1 MAESDSGQIRTPDT
15 GEYDV
20 VIIGAG
26 FAGMY
31 SLHTLRGEGN
41 HCKVFERGT
50 GVGGVWYW
58 NRYPGARV
66 DVESLEYS
74 YTFSAD
80 LEREWKWTEAYA
92 SQPELEAYCN
102 HVADRFD
109 LRRDIQL
116 ETNVLACHFQ
126 EDSGR
131 WLVTTNK
138 GDRVTAKYLVMAT
151 GTLSEPK
158 DIDLPGIENF
168 KGELYRTSK
177 WPRHEVSFAGK
188 RVGEIGTGSSGIQC
202 IPEIA
207 KTAEHLTV
215 FQRTAG
221 FSMPS
226 NNGPSDTRRTQ
237 EWFDRRDE
245 MHRRQRESQLGLIMS
260 EFGPN
265 SAMEVSEEERR
276 KMYEERWAQG
286 GIAIVGSF
294 NDLLFNKESNESCA
308 SFVREKIREKVQNP
322 KVAEKLAPTSHPI
335 FTKRPCVD
343 TGYYETFN
351 RDNVE
356 LVDVRENPIERVT
369 EKGIIAGGREY
380 EFDTLVL
387 AIGFDAMTGAMTRID
402 IRGRGGK
409 SIKEVW
415 EDEGPV
421 SYLGLAIA
429 GFPNLFMIAGPGS
442 PSVLGNMMGAF
453 EHNAGWIGN
462 MIRYMR
468 DRQLQV
474 IEVDEKAQEDWTAE
488 VYRAANLTLYPEVD
502 SWYTGANVPGKK
514 RAFSAYLGGWANYLD
529 TCDNSAAEGYRGFRL
544 SGVSEKV

>member
-1 MAESDSGQIRTPDT
+1 MAESDSGHIRAADA

-26 FAGMY
+26 FAGLY
-31 SLHTLRGEGN
+31 SLYKLRGEGN
-41 HCKVFERGT
+41 HCRVFERGT

-80 LEREWKWTEAYA
+80 LEREWKWGERYS
-92 SQPELEAYCN
+92 SQPELEAYAN

-116 ETNVLACHFQ
+116 ETKVTACHFNEQ
-126 EDSGR
+126 TGR
-131 WLVTTNK
+131 WLVMTDK
-138 GDRVTAKYLVMAT
+138 GDKVTCRYLVMAS

-168 KGELYRTSK
+168 KGELYRTSR
-177 WPRHEVSFAGK
+177 WPRHEVSFKGK

-207 KTAEHLTV
+207 KTAKHLTV

-226 NNGPSDTRRTQ
+226 NNAPTDFERAR
-237 EWFDRRDE
+237 EWFEHRDE
-245 MHRRQRESQLGLIMS
+245 YHRRQRESQLGLIMS

-265 SAMEVSEEERR
+265 SAMEVSEEERQ
-276 KMYEERWAQG
+276 KAFEERWSTG
-286 GIAIVGSF
+286 GLAIVGTF
-294 NDLLFNKESNESCA
+294 NDLLFNKQSNETCA
-308 SFVREKIREKVQNP
+308 EFVRGKIRQKIKDP
-322 KVAEKLAPTSHPI
+322 KVAEKLLPKTHPI

-351 RDNVE
+351 KPNVE
-356 LVDVRENPIERVT
+356 LVDVRETPIEQVT
-369 EKGIIAGGREY
+369 ETGIIAGGRHH
-380 EFDTLVL
+380 EFDMLVL

-409 SIKEVW
+409 SLKELW
-415 EDEGPV
+415 DNEGPV
-421 SYLGLAIA
+421 SFLGLAVA

-453 EHNAGWIGN
+453 EHNAEWIAN

-468 DRQLQV
+468 DHQLHV
-474 IEVDEKAQEDWTAE
+474 IEADEQAQADWTAE
-488 VYRAANLTLYPEVD
+488 VNRAAHLTLYPEVD

-514 RAFSAYLGGWANYLD
+514 RSFSAYLGGWANYLD
-529 TCDNSAAEGYRGFRL
+529 TCDDAAANDYRGFRL
-544 SGVSEKV
+544 SKVSEKV